1 MIEVQQL
8 TKRYRTT
15 LAVDDLTFTVRPGHV
30 TGFLGPNGAGKS
42 TTMRMILGLDHP
54 TSGQALVLG
63 RPYQDLPAPL
73 RSVGALLDAGQ
84 VHPRRSAQGHLR
96 SLAAT
101 LGEGSRR
108 VQFVL
113 DTVGLGDAGGRRV
126 GTFSLGMR
134 QRLGVAAAILGDPE
148 VVILDEPVNGLDP
161 EGVIWIRTFMRG
173 LAAEGRTV
181 LVSSHLMSEMAQ
193 TADHLLVVGRGR
205 LVADVPTDTLLRG
218 AEPAVRVVSP
228 TPDDVWRVLELAGA
242 DLAARDGNEL
252 LVEGLGAE
260 VVARLA
266 LAHGLEL
273 HELVTH
279 RRSLESA
286 YLELTHDS
294 VDYRSRPVD
303 DISSP
308 LTSHQKDA

>member
-8 TKRYRTT
+8 TKRYGTT

-73 RSVGALLDAGQ
+73 RSVAVLLDAGQ

-218 AEPAVRVVSP
+218 AEPAVQVVNP
-228 TPDDVWRVLELAGA
+228 TPDDVWRVFLSWPGPTSPVETATSYSSKA
-242 DLAARDGNEL
+242 WARTSSPASPWPTASSSTSWSRIAARSS
-252 LVEGLGAE
+252 
-260 VVARLA
+260 
-266 LAHGLEL
+266 
-273 HELVTH
+273 
-279 RRSLESA
+279 RR
-286 YLELTHDS
+286 T
-294 VDYRSRPVD
+294 
-303 DISSP
+303 SS
-308 LTSHQKDA
+308 

>member
-8 TKRYRTT
+8 TKRYGTT

-73 RSVGALLDAGQ
+73 CSVGALLDAGQ

-228 TPDDVWRVLELAGA
+228 TPDDVWRVLERRGPTSPRETATSSSSRGW
-242 DLAARDGNEL
+242 E
-252 LVEGLGAE
+252 
-260 VVARLA
+260 
-266 LAHGLEL
+266 
-273 HELVTH
+273 
-279 RRSLESA
+279 RRSSPA
-286 YLELTHDS
+286 SPWHTGSSSTSWSRIDAPS
-294 VDYRSRPVD
+294 SRRTSNSPTTPSTTGPGRSTT
-303 DISSP
+303 SP
-308 LTSHQKDA
+308 LP